1 MKITSFAAYLFC
13 LFLWTE
19 TALSAPKAVASIRP
33 IHSILTTVMAGVS
46 EPDLLIEGLSPHG
59 ASLKPS
65 QARKIQEAD
74 LIVWVG
80 PSLESFL
87 DKPLHSI
94 AGDADVVSLL
104 TVDGLNLWPL
114 RDEDGFLGSSD
125 SNHDHDH
132 DHDHEHEGEFNPH
145 IWLDPKN
152 AAIIARY
159 LEQNLS
165 ELDPTNAAAY
175 KLNTARFVS
184 ELNLFT
190 VTTKSELATA
200 QDRPFLV
207 FHDAYINFE
216 KAFGLKAGGVV
227 ALNPEIKLSAK
238 KFRSLSN
245 QIGRGDF
252 ECIFSE
258 PQFDGALIQRLA
270 EQSKIKVSSLDPM
283 GSQLE
288 LGPKLYLQLMKEMV
302 QAFRQCLI
310 P

>member
-1 MKITSFAAYLFC
+1 
-13 LFLWTE
+13 
-19 TALSAPKAVASIRP
+19 
-33 IHSILTTVMAGVS
+33 MAGVS

-152 AAIIARY
+152 TAIIARY

-200 QDRPFLV
+200 QDRPFLA

-310 P
+310 PWKQASNLRLFFVLEHQLNSSPPWSLGH